1 MTQAQ
6 LANAVA
12 TAVAAALAGKGAK
25 SQTRRGKTKTKKA
38 KGRGEKLTE
47 AEKATFMAQN
57 DAKCVTAF
65 EKAGHKDVKPRVNVL
80 TYNKWV
86 EQGRMVR
93 KGEKSVKVGPFA
105 LFHIDQTD
113 LILTPPATVTAESET
128 ANQVAA

>member
-6 LANAVA
+6 MIAQ
-12 TAVAAALAGKGAK
+12 AVAAVLAGKAPK
-25 SQTRRGKTKTKKA
+25 STKRKTKTKGKKA
-38 KGRGEKLTE
+38 KGREPLTE
-47 AEKATFMAQN
+47 AEKAVFMAQN
-57 DAKCVTAF
+57 DAKCVAAF
-65 EKAGHKDVKPRVNVL
+65 AKAGKTDVKPRVNVL

-113 LILTPPATVTAESET
+113 LILTPQPEAQPAE
-128 ANQVAA
+128 QAAA